1 MSEIITNQSPKETV
15 DRKAS
20 SVIEEKI
27 VSFNEKLK
35 NLCEKTDAICTLLEN
50 KIEERDIDECMELII
65 TIVEHAPD
73 RKVALDAV
81 MQAFRPSIREM
92 EPEDRRQCCAD
103 MEAAFSPLYGNK
115 TGRYFNVI
123 TSAYRPKEPDYKD
136 LGRKIME
143 KRNPNYSPKA

>member
-50 KIEERDIDECMELII
+50 KIEERDIDE
-65 TIVEHAPD
+65 TKP
-73 RKVALDAV
+73 
-81 MQAFRPSIREM
+81 
-92 EPEDRRQCCAD
+92 AD
-103 MEAAFSPLYGNK
+103 
-115 TGRYFNVI
+115 
-123 TSAYRPKEPDYKD
+123 TST
-136 LGRKIME
+136 
-143 KRNPNYSPKA
+143 